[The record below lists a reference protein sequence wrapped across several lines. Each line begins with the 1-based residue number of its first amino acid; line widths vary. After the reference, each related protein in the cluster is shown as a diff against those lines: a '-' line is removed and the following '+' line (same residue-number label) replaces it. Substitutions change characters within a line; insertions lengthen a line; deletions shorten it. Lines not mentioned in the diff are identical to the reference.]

1 MTATRLLVICWLGLV
16 ALSIATVLLGNSGSS
31 QVLAIGVLTAALA
44 KAWIIADG
52 FMELRHAPRAW
63 RTLLLAWPF
72 LMVAGILV
80 ARLL

>member
-31 QVLAIGVLTAALA
+31 LVLAVGVLTTALA

-63 RTLLLAWPF
+63 RNLLLAWPL

-80 ARLL
+80 AKLL

>member
-31 QVLAIGVLTAALA
+31 LVLAVGVLTAALA

-63 RTLLLAWPF
+63 RNLLLAWPL

-80 ARLL
+80 AKLL